1 MNLFRPVFAQTPP
14 GHRLLARILLPA
26 MTLALVPALSYRL
39 TPDPTDDPQAA
50 NGAFVDH
57 SHITPDDTING
68 EQLTDRSLAE
78 RIEQIAAGIPSH
90 LLADYPRGARIRY
103 LAQSFGAGD
112 DAPIFHGVFRD
123 PAAAL
128 AFGCALDEDLSNR
141 CGITPPVEGS
151 AVFEEE
157 VPGVYC
163 EPMRLALGAP
173 AYEPDRCDAE

>member
-1 MNLFRPVFAQTPP
+1 MNLVRPVFAQTPLAP
-14 GHRLLARILLPA
+14 RLLARILLPA
-26 MTLALVPALSYRL
+26 MTLALVPALPFRL
-39 TPDPTDDPQAA
+39 TPDPNDGPRAGK
-50 NGAFVDH
+50 GAFVER
-57 SHITPDDTING
+57 SYIAPDDTING
-68 EQLTDRSLAE
+68 EQLTDRTLAQ

-90 LLADYPRGARIRY
+90 LLADHPRGARIRY

-141 CGITPPVEGS
+141 CGITPPAEGS
-151 AVFEEE
+151 TVFEEE
-157 VPGVYC
+157 VPGVHC

-173 AYEPDRCDAE
+173 AYEPDRCQAE